1 MGIYALIALIN
12 GIASSILGPLVY
24 FKNPKETTHKTFGL
38 FCLAVAVWGYA
49 YFFWQISATEKV
61 ALFWSRGLMAGA
73 VLIPIFYFHFVLALV
88 NKIKKKKKLL
98 IFGYLIFLFFFLA
111 NFTPWFIKGV
121 TPKLNF
127 AFWPNPGIL
136 YHPFLLVWFF
146 YAFFTIYLLFKQYS
160 ISSGAQKAQLRYVSI
175 GTVIGYLGG
184 ITNYLLWYD
193 IPLPPI
199 GNWAIALYM
208 GIVAYAIVKYRL
220 MDIRLAMSRGAI
232 YVFSFLSVIASAF
245 LMIFLNNRLAQPISF
260 NVFFPMTII
269 VAVLLFQLF
278 FRFFEKLGSKYFYY
292 VFYSYQRV
300 LTDLGRRLTRVLELK
315 KLSALIASTLI
326 RTMKLD
332 RTIVLLRNPETG
344 DYQIQKNIGFKEE
357 NGISLVRDNFLTR
370 YLEKTQNPLV
380 YEELSLVIRDIKDE
394 KERKNL
400 ESLKKSMK
408 KIKAALCLPLFRE
421 KKVIGMI
428 VLGSKVSGDPY
439 SQQDLELLATLSS
452 QASIAL
458 QNARLY
464 NQVQDLSQNLQQKV
478 DEQTREL
485 RRAYEE
491 LKKLDKAKSEFI
503 SIASH
508 QLRTPLTAIKGYISM
523 ILEGDYGKLPGK
535 AVKSMKN
542 VYQSN
547 ERLIKLVN
555 GLLSISRI
563 EAGKMEI
570 KKERMSIEP
579 LIESL
584 IEELKPQAQQKN
596 LYLKFKKPKTKMP
609 RLLADKEKLRQV
621 LLNVLDNGLRYTTR
635 GGVTV
640 KLEIKN
646 SKPFGSELRAEL
658 LKIIVSDTGEGM
670 LEDELSKI
678 FQTFS
683 RGKAGAKLWVE
694 GIGLGLYIAKRFIE
708 LQGGKI
714 WAESSGKGK
723 GSTFYVELPI
733 G

>member
-1 MGIYALIALIN
+1 MLFYALTGLIN
-12 GIASSILGPLVY
+12 AVTSTILGFFVY
-24 FKNPKETTHKTFGL
+24 FKNRKAKVNQTFTL
-38 FCLAVAVWGYA
+38 FCLSVAAWSYA
-49 YFFWQISATEKV
+49 YYFWPGAQDQST
-61 ALFWSRGLMAGA
+61 ALFWFRALHIGA
-73 VLIPIFYFHFVLALV
+73 IFIPICYFHFVLIWL
-88 NKIKKKKKLL
+88 NLYQKKKKILML
-98 IFGYLIFLFFFLA
+98 GYLAALFFCVFD
-111 NFTPWFIKGV
+111 FTPLFIKGMV
-121 TPKLNF
+121 PKLSF
-127 AFWPNPGIL
+127 KYWGEPGIL
-136 YHPFLLVWFF
+136 YPFFLLLFF
-146 YAFFTIYLLFKQYS
+146 SYAVYTIYLLFKAYQ
-160 ISSGAQKAQLRYVSI
+160 SSTGTRRSQLRYILV
-175 GTVIGYLGG
+175 GTIIGYSGG
-184 ITNYLLWYD
+184 ATNYPLWYN
-193 IPLPPI
+193 IPIYPI
-199 GNWAIALYM
+199 GNFLVAVYV

-232 YVFSFLSVIASAF
+232 YLFSFLSVIASAF
-245 LMIFLNNRLAQPISF
+245 LMLFLNNRLAQPISF
-260 NVFFPMTII
+260 NFFFPITII
-269 VAVLLFQLF
+269 VASLLFKLF

-315 KLSALIASTLI
+315 KLSALITSTLI

-332 RTIVLLRNPETG
+332 RTIILLRNPETG

-380 YEELSLVIRDIKDE
+380 YEEISLIARDVKDE

-400 ESLKKSMK
+400 ESLKENMK
-408 KIKAALCLPLFRE
+408 KIEAALCLPLFRE

-464 NQVQDLSQNLQQKV
+464 NQVQDLSQNLRQKV
-478 DEQTREL
+478 DEQTQEL
-485 RRAYEE
+485 RQAYEE

-535 AVKSMKN
+535 AVQSMEN

-563 EAGKMEI
+563 EAGRIEI
-570 KKERMSIEP
+570 KKEQISIEP

-596 LYLKFKKPKTKMP
+596 LYLKFKKSKTKIP
-609 RLLADKEKLRQV
+609 QLLADKEKLRQV

-658 LKIIVSDTGEGM
+658 LRIIISDTGEGM
-670 LEDELSKI
+670 SEDELSKI

-694 GIGLGLYIAKRFIE
+694 GIGLGLYIAKKFIE

-714 WAESSGKGK
+714 WAESFGKGK
-723 GSTFYVELPI
+723 GSRFYVELPI